1 MDIPQDIKDAVHD
14 AIGRLAGV
22 CDHAQSRDT
31 VGFSASTASVGH
43 ELAALPRHY
52 WLPAI
57 YVLGAATA
65 THHRGQLERFG
76 ALPGEMLDKI
86 SALAGNLAADRHE
99 VPSDWATFRGEDDM
113 VVLSLGSPERKWTR
127 LLKRIPGAFQPAGGG
142 RVWCVP
148 GDYAFAL
155 ASVLEPMRCEPGVRE
170 RVELSL
176 SGASADQQLAFLERV
191 ITASGENFTIHSPYD
206 EAVVATVKTAPGAA
220 WYNKTWNL
228 PATAASTEV
237 VERLVTSH
245 GFAMTSDAAALARR
259 SADMVPPSDIEV
271 NDTGAAVILAF
282 KYNPSWVEAVKA
294 LPRESRRFDSITK
307 TWAVERDPDTLTAL
321 VENLSACAKVPDE
334 KSMQALE
341 DLRAELAPAPAGP

>member
-1 MDIPQDIKDAVHD
+1 MIK
-14 AIGRLAGV
+14 LA
-22 CDHAQSRDT
+22 D
-31 VGFSASTASVGH
+31 
-43 ELAALPRHY
+43 LPV
-52 WLPAI
+52 P
-57 YVLGAATA
+57 
-65 THHRGQLERFG
+65 
-76 ALPGEMLDKI
+76 LDLSPMEAK
-86 SALAGNLAADRHE
+86 LVEE
-99 VPSDWATFRGEDDM
+99 VPR
-113 VVLSLGSPERKWTR
+113 
-127 LLKRIPGAFQPAGGG
+127 
-142 RVWCVP
+142 
-148 GDYAFAL
+148 
-155 ASVLEPMRCEPGVRE
+155 EPGWRFE
-170 RVELSL
+170 PKWDGFRCLAFKAKGRVELLAKSGKSL
-176 SGASADQQLAFLERV
+176 ARF
-191 ITASGENFTIHSPYD
+191 FP
-206 EAVVATVKTAPGAA
+206 
-220 WYNKTWNL
+220 
-228 PATAASTEV
+228 EV